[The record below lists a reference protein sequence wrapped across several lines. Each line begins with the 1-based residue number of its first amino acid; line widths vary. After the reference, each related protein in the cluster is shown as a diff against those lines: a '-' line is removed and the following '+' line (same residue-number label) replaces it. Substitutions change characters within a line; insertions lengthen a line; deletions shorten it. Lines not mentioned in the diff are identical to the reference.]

1 MKTMSALEAK
11 NALGQFLDAAQREL
25 LDMLAWIAQDSPR
38 NALEFIDALQ
48 DEMRKVLEAL
58 PQSGRALA
66 DGARYIVVSG
76 RVVVYEY
83 RADSDE
89 AIVLH
94 YHAPGRNWR

>member
-1 MKTMSALEAK
+1 MTVVKTSETAH
-11 NALGQFLDAAQREL
+11 REL
-25 LDMLAWIAQDSPR
+25 LDMLTWIAQESSQ

-48 DEMRKVLEAL
+48 DEMRKVLETL

-66 DGARYIVVSG
+66 DGTRYVTVLD

-89 AIVLH
+89 VIVLH
-94 YHAPGRNWR
+94 YHGPGRNWQMS

>member
-1 MKTMSALEAK
+1 MTVVKTSETAH
-11 NALGQFLDAAQREL
+11 REL

-48 DEMRKVLEAL
+48 DGMRKVLETL

-66 DGARYIVVSG
+66 DGTRYIVVSG

-89 AIVLH
+89 VIVLH
-94 YHAPGRNWR
+94 YHAPGQNWK

>member
-1 MKTMSALEAK
+1 MTVVKTSETAH
-11 NALGQFLDAAQREL
+11 REL

-48 DEMRKVLEAL
+48 DEMRKVLETL

-66 DGARYIVVSG
+66 DGTRYIVVSG

-89 AIVLH
+89 VIVLH
-94 YHAPGRNWR
+94 YHAPGQNWK

>member
-1 MKTMSALEAK
+1 MTVIKTSETAH
-11 NALGQFLDAAQREL
+11 REL

-48 DEMRKVLEAL
+48 DGMRKVLETL

-66 DGARYIVVSG
+66 DGTRYIVVSG

-89 AIVLH
+89 VIVLH
-94 YHAPGRNWR
+94 YHAPGQNWK